1 MIRYPFLDLAK
12 VTAPYSD
19 ELKEACCRVIDSGRY
34 IGGDEVE
41 SFERMLADSCGAA
54 YAVGVANG
62 LDALR
67 LILRG
72 YIELGEMKPGDE
84 VIVPSNTYIA
94 TVLAVTDMGLKSVFV
109 EPSLSTMNIDD
120 TLIEAAV
127 TPRTRAILTVHLYGQ
142 PAYSRLMADVA
153 NRHGLKLIEDNAQ
166 AIGASVDGVST
177 GHLGDA
183 AAFSFYPTKNIGAI
197 GDAGAVTTDN
207 LRLAETVRALANYG
221 STRRYHNVYQ
231 GYNSRLDTI
240 QAAMLKVRLS
250 HLEEETEGRRA
261 IAGVY
266 GSCISN
272 PEVLLPR
279 EVTGRHVWHQYVVRV
294 SDRQRFRDYM
304 LDCGVGTDVNYPL
317 PPHRQP
323 CYKEYS
329 GLSLPLADK
338 ISAEVVSLPINP
350 ACTSLDD
357 ARAISEIV
365 NNYNHV

>member
-1 MIRYPFLDLAK
+1 MAKYPFLDLSK
-12 VTAPYSD
+12 VTLPYAA

-34 IGGDEVE
+34 VGGEEVE
-41 SFERMLADSCGAA
+41 SFERALAKSCGAK

-67 LILRG
+67 LILCG
-72 YIELGEMKPGDE
+72 YIELGVMSPGDE

-94 TVLAVTDMGLKSVFV
+94 TVLAITDMGLKPVFV
-109 EPSLSTMNIDD
+109 EPSLVTMNIDD
-120 TLIEAAV
+120 NLIEASV
-127 TPRTRAILTVHLYGQ
+127 TKRTRAIMTVHLYGQ
-142 PAYSRLMADVA
+142 PAYSRLMADIA
-153 NRHGLKLIEDNAQ
+153 RRHGLKIIEDNAQ

-197 GDAGAVTTDN
+197 GDAGAVTTGD
-207 LRLAETVRALANYG
+207 RELAAAVRALANYG
-221 STRRYHNVYQ
+221 SSRRYHNIYQ

-240 QAAMLKVRLS
+240 QAAMLKVRLA

-261 IAGVY
+261 LADIY
-266 GSCISN
+266 GSCITN
-272 PEVLLPR
+272 PDVILPR
-279 EVTGRHVWHQYVVRV
+279 EITGRHVWHQYVVRV
-294 SDRQRFRDYM
+294 ADREGFRKYM
-304 LDCGVGTDVNYPL
+304 LDNGVGTDVNYPL

-329 GLSLPLADK
+329 EIHLPIADRLA
-338 ISAEVVSLPINP
+338 SEVVSLPVNP

-357 ARAISEIV
+357 AREISKIV
-365 NNYNHV
+365 NDYRL

>member
-12 VTAPYSD
+12 VTASYAC
-19 ELKEACCRVIDSGRY
+19 ELKEACNRVIDSGRY
-34 IGGDEVE
+34 IGGEEVE
-41 SFERMLADSCGAA
+41 TFETMLASSCGAA

-94 TVLAVTDMGLKSVFV
+94 TVLAVTDMGLTPVFV
-109 EPSLSTMNIDD
+109 EPSLVTMNIDD

-142 PAYSRLMADVA
+142 PAYSRLMRDIAA
-153 NRHGLKLIEDNAQ
+153 RHGLKVIEDNAQ
-166 AIGASVDGVST
+166 AIGASVDGMST

-197 GDAGAVTTDN
+197 GDAGAVTTDDS
-207 LRLAETVRALANYG
+207 RLADAVRALANYG
-221 STRRYHNVYQ
+221 SSRRYHNIYQ

-240 QAAMLKVRLS
+240 QAAMLKVRLAR
-250 HLEEETEGRRA
+250 LEEETEGRRA
-261 IAGVY
+261 IAAVY
-266 GSCISN
+266 GGNIVN
-272 PEVLLPR
+272 DRVILPA

-294 SDRQRFRDYM
+294 ADRDRFRAYM
-304 LDCGVGTDVNYPL
+304 LDHGVGTDVNYPL

-329 GLSLPLADK
+329 GLSLPIADK
-338 ISAEVVSLPINP
+338 LASEVVSLPVNP
-350 ACTSLDD
+350 ACTSPDD
-357 ARAISEIV
+357 ALAISEIV
-365 NNYNHV
+365 NNYRND